1 MRFQRDIDF
10 QKLNLS
16 RDCISDEQ
24 TGELG
29 LDLQMLPLMKYQF
42 SNYSCA
48 ERGPK
53 AFGTQTK

>member
-42 SNYSCA
+42 RNSCA
-48 ERGPK
+48 ERGPNV
-53 AFGTQTK
+53 FGTQT